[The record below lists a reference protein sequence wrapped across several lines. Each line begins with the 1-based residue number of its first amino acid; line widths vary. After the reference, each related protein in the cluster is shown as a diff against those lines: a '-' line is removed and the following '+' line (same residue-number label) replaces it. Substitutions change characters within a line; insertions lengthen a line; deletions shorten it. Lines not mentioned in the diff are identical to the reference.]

1 MVDGLRIIFDFTLP
15 LCLLYDSEIAQHT
28 EVMQQALLKQ
38 KAAKMGV
45 SDSSLDSKKSKSLTS
60 DPNSSRQRRHDS
72 LQSHDI
78 ARSNESDDGNS
89 TFSET
94 RLTVK
99 KEATYDLP
107 SRRVTRN
114 SSGVRELAG
123 GQTAARSSR
132 SPARGGVSKS
142 GFLERP
148 EDSTEEHSRKPE
160 RETRQSFGRT
170 RLGSLSSDLPSAAD
184 NVHASLQ
191 LRGGPAVAV
200 KPEPLEPTARPC
212 LRFESEPSET
222 SSQVSFLLSSHPE
235 IKAACSQ
242 KEKEVSGVF
251 AWKLIPEEMQS
262 KLLNSPSLVYGAHH
276 LLRLFVTL
284 PDILTQMEIPANVQI
299 QLVRHIQLLI
309 DHFNS
314 QCETLFPESSYI
326 N

>member
-1 MVDGLRIIFDFTLP
+1 MEHYR
-15 LCLLYDSEIAQHT
+15 
-28 EVMQQALLKQ
+28 
-38 KAAKMGV
+38 V
-45 SDSSLDSKKSKSLTS
+45 SDSSLDSKKSKLLTS
-60 DPNSSRQRRHDS
+60 DPNSSRQRRQDS

-94 RLTVK
+94 RPTVK

-123 GQTAARSSR
+123 GQTAAHSIR

-148 EDSTEEHSRKPE
+148 EDSAEEHSRKPE

-170 RLGSLSSDLPSAAD
+170 RLGSLSSDLPSAVD
-184 NVHASLQ
+184 NVRASLQ

-200 KPEPLEPTARPC
+200 KTEPLEPPTARPC

-235 IKAACSQ
+235 MKAAYSQ

-276 LLRLFVTL
+276 LLRLFG
-284 PDILTQMEIPANVQI
+284 M
-299 QLVRHIQLLI
+299 
-309 DHFNS
+309 
-314 QCETLFPESSYI
+314 SSSSVM
-326 N
+326 